1 MYLDKK
7 GILMAFNEKGKIWFN
22 GEFVNWKDANIHVLS
37 HVVHYGSSVFEGIR
51 CYKTNKGPAVFRLR
65 EHVQRLL
72 NSGKIYRMDIPYS
85 VDELCNAIIETI
97 KVNNLKDCYIR
108 PIAFRGYKEL
118 GVYPLKCPLDTVI
131 AVWEWGKYLGE
142 EALENGVDLGVSTWR
157 RMAPNTLPNMAKA
170 GANYMNSQLAKMES
184 VFNGFDEAI
193 MLDIDGLVSEGSG
206 ENIFLVKDDVIYTPH
221 SSLSIL
227 SGITRDSVITLA
239 GDEGMELNEEPIPRE
254 MLYLA
259 DEIFLTGTAAE
270 ITPVRSVDRIKIG
283 KGKRGPVTEKLQKRF
298 FDIVGGK
305 VEDKFR
311 WLTLVE

>member
-1 MYLDKK
+1 
-7 GILMAFNEKGKIWFN
+7 MAFDENGKIWFN

-51 CYKTNKGPAVFRLR
+51 CYNTKNGPAVFRLQ
-65 EHVQRLL
+65 EHAQRLL

-85 VDELCNAIIETI
+85 VDELSSAIIETI
-97 KVNNLKDCYIR
+97 KVNDLKDCYIR

-118 GVYPLKCPLDTVI
+118 GVYPLNCPLDTVI
-131 AVWEWGKYLGE
+131 AAWEWGKYLGE
-142 EALENGVDLGVSTWR
+142 EAIENGVDLGVSTWR

-193 MLDIDGLVSEGSG
+193 MLDYSGMVSEGSG

-221 SSLSIL
+221 SALSIL
-227 SGITRDSVITLA
+227 SGITRDSVIELA
-239 GDEGMELNEEPIPRE
+239 KDEGIEINEEPIPRE

-270 ITPVRSVDRIKIG
+270 VTPVKSVDQIKIG
-283 KGKRGPVTEKLQKRF
+283 SGKRGPVTEKLQKKF
-298 FDIVGGK
+298 FNIVEG
-305 VEDKFR
+305 VDEDKFS
-311 WLTLVE
+311 WLTFVE

>member
-1 MYLDKK
+1 
-7 GILMAFNEKGKIWFN
+7 MAFNENGKIWFN

-51 CYKTNKGPAVFRLR
+51 CYNTKNGPAVFRLR
-65 EHVQRLL
+65 EHAQRLL
-72 NSGKIYRMDIPYS
+72 NSGKIYRMDIPYT

-97 KVNNLKDCYIR
+97 KINDLKDCYIR

-118 GVYPLKCPLDTVI
+118 GVYPLKCPLETVI
-131 AVWEWGKYLGE
+131 AAWEWGKYLGE
-142 EALENGVDLGVSTWR
+142 EAIENGVDLGVSTWR

-193 MLDIDGLVSEGSG
+193 MLDYSGMVSEGSG

-227 SGITRDSVITLA
+227 SGITRDSVIKLA
-239 GDEGMELNEEPIPRE
+239 EDEVIKVTEEPIPRE

-270 ITPVRSVDRIKIG
+270 ITPVRSVDKIKIG
-283 KGKRGPVTEKLQKRF
+283 TGKRGPVTEKLQTRF
-298 FDIVGGK
+298 FNIVEG
-305 VEDKFR
+305 VAEDKFG
-311 WLTLVE
+311 WLTFVE

>member
-1 MYLDKK
+1 
-7 GILMAFNEKGKIWFN
+7 MAFDENGKIWFN

-51 CYKTNKGPAVFRLR
+51 CYNTKNGPAVFRLR
-65 EHVQRLL
+65 EHAQRLL
-72 NSGKIYRMDIPYS
+72 NSGKIYRMDIPYT
-85 VDELCNAIIETI
+85 VDELSSAIIETI
-97 KVNNLKDCYIR
+97 KVNDLKDCYIR

-118 GVYPLKCPLDTVI
+118 GVYPLNCPLDTVI
-131 AVWEWGKYLGE
+131 AAWEWGKYLGE
-142 EALENGVDLGVSTWR
+142 EAIENGVDLGVSTWR

-193 MLDIDGLVSEGSG
+193 MLDYVGMVSEGSG

-221 SSLSIL
+221 SALSIL
-227 SGITRDSVITLA
+227 SGITRDSVIELA
-239 GDEGMELNEEPIPRE
+239 KDEGIEINEEPIPRE

-270 ITPVRSVDRIKIG
+270 VTPVRSVDKIKIG
-283 KGKRGPVTEKLQKRF
+283 TGKRGPVTQKLQKKF
-298 FDIVGGK
+298 FNIVEG
-305 VEDKFR
+305 VDEDKFG
-311 WLTLVE
+311 WLTFVE

>member
-1 MYLDKK
+1 
-7 GILMAFNEKGKIWFN
+7 MAFDETGKIWFN

-37 HVVHYGSSVFEGIR
+37 HVIHYGSSVFEGIR
-51 CYKTNKGPAVFRLR
+51 CYNTKKGPAVFRLQ
-65 EHVQRLL
+65 EHVQRLF

-85 VDELCNAIIETI
+85 VNEICNAILDTI
-97 KVNNLKDCYIR
+97 RINGFKDCYIR

-118 GVYPLKCPLDTVI
+118 GVYPLNCPLETVI
-131 AVWEWGKYLGE
+131 AAWEWGKYLGE
-142 EALENGVDLGVSTWR
+142 DALENGVDLGVSSWS

-193 MLDIDGLVSEGSG
+193 MLDYSGLVSEGSG
-206 ENIFLVKDDVIYTPH
+206 ENIFLVKDEVIYTPH

-227 SGITRDSVITLA
+227 SGITRDSAVTLA
-239 GDEGMELNEEPIPRE
+239 KDLEIEVKEEAIPRE

-270 ITPVRSVDRIKIG
+270 ITPVRSVDKIKIG
-283 KGKRGPVTEKLQKRF
+283 NGKRGEITEKLQTKF
-298 FDIVGGK
+298 FNIVEGID
-305 VEDKFR
+305 EDNYS
-311 WLTLVE
+311 WLTFVE

>member
-1 MYLDKK
+1 
-7 GILMAFNEKGKIWFN
+7 MAFNENGKIWFN

-51 CYKTNKGPAVFRLR
+51 CYNTKNGPAVFRLR
-65 EHVQRLL
+65 EHAQRLL
-72 NSGKIYRMDIPYS
+72 NSGKIYRMDIPYT
-85 VDELCNAIIETI
+85 VDELSSAIIETI
-97 KVNNLKDCYIR
+97 KINDLKDCYIR
-108 PIAFRGYKEL
+108 PIAFRGYQEL

-131 AVWEWGKYLGE
+131 AAWEWGKYLGE
-142 EALENGVDLGVSTWR
+142 EAIENGVDLGVSTWR

-193 MLDIDGLVSEGSG
+193 MLDYSGMVSEGSG
-206 ENIFLVKDDVIYTPH
+206 ENIFLVKDDIIYTPH

-227 SGITRDSVITLA
+227 SGITRDSVIKLA
-239 GDEGMELNEEPIPRE
+239 QDEGIEVNEEPIPRE

-270 ITPVRSVDRIKIG
+270 VTPVRSVDQIKIG
-283 KGKRGPVTEKLQKRF
+283 TGKRGPITEKLQKKF
-298 FDIVGGK
+298 FGIVEGEI
-305 VEDKFR
+305 EDKFG

>member
-1 MYLDKK
+1 
-7 GILMAFNEKGKIWFN
+7 MAFNEEKGKIWFN

-51 CYKTNKGPAVFRLR
+51 CYKTKNGPAVFRLR
-65 EHVQRLL
+65 EHVERLF
-72 NSGKIYRMDIPYS
+72 NSGKIYRMEIPYS
-85 VDELCNAIIETI
+85 VDEICNGIIETI

-118 GVYPLKCPLDTVI
+118 GVYPLNCPLDTVI
-131 AVWEWGKYLGE
+131 AAWEWGKYLGE
-142 EALENGVDLGVSTWR
+142 DALENGVDLGVSTWR

-193 MLDIDGLVSEGSG
+193 MLDYSGMVSEGSG

-227 SGITRDSVITLA
+227 SGITRDSVIKLA
-239 GDEGMELNEEPIPRE
+239 QELEIKVKEESIPRE

-270 ITPVRSVDRIKIG
+270 ITPVRSVDKIKIG
-283 KGKRGPVTEKLQKRF
+283 SGKRGPLTEKLQTKFFNIVEGVDEDRF
-298 FDIVGGK
+298 G
-305 VEDKFR
+305 
-311 WLTLVE
+311 WLTFVE